1 MKKHSWIMYLVGAIL
16 LGALVWLVHTRVHFQ
31 WSVFRDE
38 LQHVDWR
45 RIVFG
50 IAMVVFCYWLR
61 AARWAVLIRPQKK
74 VVHVLLAGLAGDRLH
89 CGRPL
94 RPPGG
99 PGASL
104 SRCQANQAAVEF
116 ADCGLHRGTHVRS
129 RCDGTSFPG
138 ALLLAPD
145 RATLP
150 HHEALQHAALGGLV
164 GTMALAIFAVSR
176 ACVGQSGRRPRGKD
190 PRLGFA
196 IARRIAVATKIR
208 AFRDGLDSIATLGDF
223 FRSLALSL
231 VMWGL
236 ITAAYLETTR
246 AFVLSPELSSMT
258 LARCMVLMA
267 ASMVGSVVQL
277 PVIGWFTQIGV
288 TTGVM
293 QRVFHVQF
301 EPALAC
307 GTMLL
312 IVTFMCV
319 IPVGLIWARIEHVSL
334 KKISEQSEQFVR
346 TTPSKPPRS
355 AKLSAEHCDTVIE
368 KAHLDSRRWLWHI
381 PLCYP

>member
-1 MKKHSWIMYLVGAIL
+1 LEPHVKKHSWIMYLVGAIL
-16 LGALVWLVHTRVHFQ
+16 LGALVWLVHERVHFQ

-45 RIVFG
+45 RIVLG

-61 AARWAVLIRPQKK
+61 AARWGVLIKPQKK
-74 VVHVLLAGLAGDRLH
+74 VSSFALLGSQVIGFTGVALFGRLADLV
-89 CGRPL
+89 RPYL
-94 RPPGG
+94 VAKRTKLPLSSQIAVYTVERMFDL
-99 PGASL
+99 GAMALIFS
-104 SRCQANQAAVEF
+104 
-116 ADCGLHRGTHVRS
+116 
-129 RCDGTSFPG
+129 G

-150 HHEALQHAALGGLV
+150 HHEALQHAALGGLAV
-164 GTMALAIFAVSR
+164 TVVLAIFAIAVR
-176 ACVGQSGRRPRGKD
+176 ASGRAVA
-190 PRLGFA
+190 GFA
-196 IARRIAVATKIR
+196 ERAFGSMSPSLGVSAGAKIR

-223 FRSLALSL
+223 FRALGLSL
-231 VMWGL
+231 LMWGL
-236 ITAAYLETTR
+236 ITAAYLQTAR
-246 AFVLSPELSSMT
+246 AFVLSPELSAMT

-293 QRVFHVQF
+293 QQVFHVQF

-307 GTMLL
+307 GAMLL

-319 IPVGLIWARIEHVSL
+319 IPIGLIWARVEHVSL
-334 KKISEQSEQFVR
+334 KKISEQSEQFSQEGADQ
-346 TTPSKPPRS
+346 TPAISE
-355 AKLSAEHCDTVIE
+355 A
-368 KAHLDSRRWLWHI
+368 
-381 PLCYP
+381 

>member
-1 MKKHSWIMYLVGAIL
+1 MKKHPWIMYIVGAIL
-16 LGALVWLVHTRVHFQ
+16 VGALGWLIHTRVHFQ
-31 WSVFRDE
+31 WNVFRDE

-45 RIVFG
+45 RIVFA
-50 IAMVVFCYWLR
+50 IALVGFCYWLR
-61 AARWAVLIRPQKK
+61 AARWAVLVKPQKK
-74 VVHVLLAGLAGDRLH
+74 V
-89 CGRPL
+89 
-94 RPPGG
+94 
-99 PGASL
+99 
-104 SRCQANQAAVEF
+104 
-116 ADCGLHRGTHVRS
+116 
-129 RCDGTSFPG
+129 TSFSLLGSQVIGFTAVALFGRLADLVRPYLVAKRTSLPITSQIAVYTVERMFDLGAMAMIFSG

-150 HHEALQHAALGGLV
+150 HHEALQHAALGGLAV
-164 GTMALAIFAVSR
+164 TVALAVFAISVR
-176 ACVGQSGRRPRGKD
+176 ASGR
-190 PRLGFA
+190 
-196 IARRIAVATKIR
+196 AVAALAEKSLGSFSPALGHSVGVKIH
-208 AFRDGLDSIATLGDF
+208 AFRDGLDSIATWGDF
-223 FRSLALSL
+223 FRSLSLSL

-246 AFVLSPELSSMT
+246 AFVLSPELSAMT

-277 PVIGWFTQIGV
+277 PVLGWFTQIGV

-293 QRVFHVQF
+293 QKVFHVQF

-334 KKISEQSEQFVR
+334 KKVSEQSEQLGHEDVEP
-346 TTPSKPPRS
+346 TPVVS
-355 AKLSAEHCDTVIE
+355 
-368 KAHLDSRRWLWHI
+368 
-381 PLCYP
+381 

>member
-1 MKKHSWIMYLVGAIL
+1 VKKHPWIMYIVGAIL
-16 LGALVWLVHTRVHFQ
+16 VGALGWLIHTRVHFQ
-31 WSVFRDE
+31 WSVFRDQ

-50 IAMVVFCYWLR
+50 IALVGFCYWLR
-61 AARWAVLIRPQKK
+61 AARWAVLVKPQKK
-74 VVHVLLAGLAGDRLH
+74 V
-89 CGRPL
+89 
-94 RPPGG
+94 
-99 PGASL
+99 
-104 SRCQANQAAVEF
+104 
-116 ADCGLHRGTHVRS
+116 
-129 RCDGTSFPG
+129 TSFSLLGSQVIGFTAVALFGRLADLVRPYLVARRTRLPITSQIAVYTVERMFDLGAMAMIFSG

-150 HHEALQHAALGGLV
+150 HHEALQHAALGGLALTV
-164 GTMALAIFAVSR
+164 ALAIFAISVR
-176 ACVGQSGRRPRGKD
+176 ASGR
-190 PRLGFA
+190 
-196 IARRIAVATKIR
+196 AVAGLAERSLGSFSPALGHSVGTKIH
-208 AFRDGLDSIATLGDF
+208 AFRDGLDSIATWGDF
-223 FRSLALSL
+223 FRSLGLSL
-231 VMWGL
+231 LMWGL

-246 AFVLSPELSSMT
+246 AFVLSPELSAMT

-277 PVIGWFTQIGV
+277 PVLGWFTQIGV

-293 QRVFHVQF
+293 QKVFHVQF

-334 KKISEQSEQFVR
+334 KKVSEQSEQLGHEDVEP
-346 TTPSKPPRS
+346 TPVVS
-355 AKLSAEHCDTVIE
+355 
-368 KAHLDSRRWLWHI
+368 
-381 PLCYP
+381 

>member
-1 MKKHSWIMYLVGAIL
+1 LKKHPWIMYIVGAIL
-16 LGALVWLVHTRVHFQ
+16 VGALGWLIHTRVHFQ
-31 WSVFRDE
+31 WNVFRDE

-45 RIVFG
+45 RIVFA
-50 IAMVVFCYWLR
+50 IALVGFCYWLR
-61 AARWAVLIRPQKK
+61 AARWAVLVKPQKK
-74 VVHVLLAGLAGDRLH
+74 V
-89 CGRPL
+89 
-94 RPPGG
+94 
-99 PGASL
+99 
-104 SRCQANQAAVEF
+104 
-116 ADCGLHRGTHVRS
+116 
-129 RCDGTSFPG
+129 TSFSLLGSQVIGFTAVALFGRLADLVRPYLVAKRTSLPITSQIAVYTVERMFDLGAMAMIFSG

-150 HHEALQHAALGGLV
+150 YHEALQHAALGGLAITV
-164 GTMALAIFAVSR
+164 ALAIFAISVR
-176 ACVGQSGRRPRGKD
+176 ASGR
-190 PRLGFA
+190 
-196 IARRIAVATKIR
+196 AVAGLAEKSLGSFSPSLGHSVGTKIH
-208 AFRDGLDSIATLGDF
+208 AFRDGLDSIATWGDLFRALG
-223 FRSLALSL
+223 LSL

-246 AFVLSPELSSMT
+246 AFVLSPELSAMT

-277 PVIGWFTQIGV
+277 PVLGWFTQIGV

-293 QRVFHVQF
+293 QKVFHVQF

-334 KKISEQSEQFVR
+334 KKVSEQSEQLGHEDVEP
-346 TTPSKPPRS
+346 TPVVS
-355 AKLSAEHCDTVIE
+355 
-368 KAHLDSRRWLWHI
+368 
-381 PLCYP
+381 

>member
-1 MKKHSWIMYLVGAIL
+1 VKKHPWIMYIVGAIL
-16 LGALVWLVHTRVHFQ
+16 LGALGWLVHTRVHFQ

-45 RIVFG
+45 RIALG

-61 AARWAVLIRPQKK
+61 AARWAVLVKPQKK
-74 VVHVLLAGLAGDRLH
+74 V
-89 CGRPL
+89 
-94 RPPGG
+94 
-99 PGASL
+99 
-104 SRCQANQAAVEF
+104 
-116 ADCGLHRGTHVRS
+116 
-129 RCDGTSFPG
+129 TSFSLLGTQVIGFTAVALFGRLADLVRPYLVARRTSLPVTSQIAVYTVERMFDLGAMAMIFSG

-150 HHEALQHAALGGLV
+150 HHEALQHAALGGLAV
-164 GTMALAIFAVSR
+164 TLALAVFALSVR
-176 ACVGQSGRRPRGKD
+176 ASGRAVAGLAERS
-190 PRLGFA
+190 LGS
-196 IARRIAVATKIR
+196 ISPKLGHSVATKIH
-208 AFRDGLDSIATLGDF
+208 AFRDGLDSIATLSDF
-223 FRSLALSL
+223 FRSLGLSL
-231 VMWGL
+231 LMWGF

-277 PVIGWFTQIGV
+277 PVLGWFTQIGV

-293 QRVFHVQF
+293 QKVFHVQF

-334 KKISEQSEQFVR
+334 KKVSEQSEHF
-346 TTPSKPPRS
+346 
-355 AKLSAEHCDTVIE
+355 AHDDAEPAPAVSE
-368 KAHLDSRRWLWHI
+368 A
-381 PLCYP
+381 

>member
-1 MKKHSWIMYLVGAIL
+1 MYLVGAIL

-50 IAMVVFCYWLR
+50 AALEAFCYWLR
-61 AARWAVLIRPQKK
+61 EARWAVLIKPQKK
-74 VVHVLLAGLAGDRLH
+74 VSSFSLLGSQVIGFTAVALFGRLADLVRPYLVAKRTRLALSSQVAVYTVE
-89 CGRPL
+89 RMFDL
-94 RPPGG
+94 
-99 PGASL
+99 GATALIFS
-104 SRCQANQAAVEF
+104 S
-116 ADCGLHRGTHVRS
+116 
-129 RCDGTSFPG
+129 

-164 GTMALAIFAVSR
+164 LAVALAVFAVSVR
-176 ACVGQSGRRPRGKD
+176 ASGR
-190 PRLGFA
+190 
-196 IARRIAVATKIR
+196 AVASLAEKALGSLSPSLGHSVGNKIR
-208 AFRDGLDSIATLGDF
+208 SFRDGLDSIATVGEF
-223 FRSLALSL
+223 ILALGLSL
-231 VMWGL
+231 LMWAF
-236 ITAAYLETTR
+236 ITAAYLEITR

-258 LARCMVLMA
+258 LARCLVLMA
-267 ASMVGSVVQL
+267 ASMVGSVVQFPML
-277 PVIGWFTQIGV
+277 GWLTQIGV

-293 QRVFHVQF
+293 QKIFHVQF

-319 IPVGLIWARIEHVSL
+319 IPVGLIWARVEHVSL
-334 KKISEQSEQFVR
+334 KKVSEQSEQFGHDDGEQ
-346 TTPSKPPRS
+346 TPAVSE
-355 AKLSAEHCDTVIE
+355 A
-368 KAHLDSRRWLWHI
+368 
-381 PLCYP
+381 